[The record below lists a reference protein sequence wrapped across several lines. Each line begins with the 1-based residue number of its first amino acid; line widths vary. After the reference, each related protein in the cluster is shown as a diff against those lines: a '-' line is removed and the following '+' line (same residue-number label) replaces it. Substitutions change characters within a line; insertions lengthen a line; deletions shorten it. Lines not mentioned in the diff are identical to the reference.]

1 MIFEIILSTVDSKG
15 KVNFAPFGIKKSRK
29 FVFISPYFPSKTL
42 TNLRQT
48 RIATAN
54 YTNDASFFVKC
65 IVGEKNFQKKKCEK
79 IDGYFLNDCLSHDEL
94 VVESFKEDNIRPKF
108 KCRIVKTANHK
119 RFEGFNRAQSSIVEA
134 CILATRVKFL
144 KKKKI
149 LTDLEFLYSSVEK
162 TAGLKELK
170 LWEKIKKFIFKEMEK

>member
-1 MIFEIILSTVDSKG
+1 MR
-15 KVNFAPFGIKKSRK
+15 A
-29 FVFISPYFPSKTL
+29 
-42 TNLRQT
+42 
-48 RIATAN
+48 
-54 YTNDASFFVKC
+54 FFVINCKD
-65 IVGEKNFQKKKCEK
+65 ILRCE
-79 IDGYFLNDCLSHDEL
+79 H
-94 VVESFKEDNIRPKF
+94 ESFKEDNIRPKF

-119 RFEGFNRAQSSIVEA
+119 RFEGFNRAKSSIVEA